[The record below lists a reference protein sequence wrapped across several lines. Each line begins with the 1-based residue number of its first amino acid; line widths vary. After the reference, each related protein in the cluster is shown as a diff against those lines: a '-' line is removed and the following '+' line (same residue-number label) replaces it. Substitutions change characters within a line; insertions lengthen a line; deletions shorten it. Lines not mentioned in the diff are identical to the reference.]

1 MNQQYQ
7 PDPQSEYDQNASMG
21 HVLDHF
27 PVQNR
32 IVKHW
37 LPLVF
42 GVILILAGIALTANL
57 IFRMQAAVQL
67 HGRAILLTILP
78 SPTAYY
84 ALILF
89 GGIIITILVRVH
101 WSDSVTLFQMG
112 VVKEQGNRGKT
123 WQYQTTQRFD
133 SHIKQVIFGGST
145 VSTRVKVILEDNHRR
160 LILRNNYIRMDD
172 LIHLLRLNILPG
184 LIERANHRLAEGG
197 KIEFHKSLQAT
208 QHGLIINENLTSLDQ
223 IETVI
228 QNQWIKLHQKG
239 QPELLLFKSK
249 LSNIKNL
256 DVLLGL
262 LSIPPSPTY

>member
-1 MNQQYQ
+1 MNQPDQ
-7 PDPQSEYDQNASMG
+7 PDRQLEYDRIADMG
-21 HVLDHF
+21 HILDHF

-32 IVKHW
+32 IFKHW

-42 GVILILAGIALTANL
+42 GVIMILAGIALTANL
-57 IFRMQAAVQL
+57 IFWIRAAIQL

-84 ALILF
+84 ALILL
-89 GGIIITILVRVH
+89 GGIIITTLVRVH
-101 WSDSVTLFQMG
+101 WSDSITLFQTG
-112 VVKEQGNRGKT
+112 FVKNQGNRGKI
-123 WQYQTTQRFD
+123 WQYQATQRFD
-133 SHIKQVIFGGST
+133 SHVKQVIFGGSI
-145 VSTRVKVILEDNHRR
+145 VSTQVKVILEDNHKR
-160 LILRNNYIRMDD
+160 LVLRNNYIHMDD

-184 LIERANHRLAEGG
+184 LIERADHRLAEGG
-197 KIEFHKSLQAT
+197 KIDFHKRLQAT

-239 QPELLLFKSK
+239 EPEFLLFKSK

>member
-1 MNQQYQ
+1 MNPPDQ
-7 PDPQSEYDQNASMG
+7 PDRQLEYDRIADMG

-32 IVKHW
+32 IVKRW

-42 GVILILAGIALTANL
+42 GVIMILSGIALTANL
-57 IFRMQAAVQL
+57 IFRMRSAIQL

-78 SPTAYY
+78 SPTACY
-84 ALILF
+84 ALILI
-89 GGIIITILVRVH
+89 GGIIIVTLVRVH
-101 WSDSVTLFQMG
+101 WSDNITLFQMG
-112 VVKEQGNRGKT
+112 FVKDQGNRVKF
-123 WQYQTTQRFD
+123 WQYQAIQRFD
-133 SHIKQVIFGGST
+133 SHVKQVIFGGSI
-145 VSTRVKVILEDNHRR
+145 VSTQVKVILEDNHKR
-160 LILRNNYIRMDD
+160 LLLRNNYIGMDD

-197 KIEFHKSLQAT
+197 KIEFHKRLQAT
-208 QHGLIINENLTSLDQ
+208 QHGLIINGNLTQLDQ

-228 QNQWIKLHQKG
+228 QNQLIKLHQKG

-256 DVLLGL
+256 DVLLDL
-262 LSIPPSPTY
+262 LSIPPNPNY